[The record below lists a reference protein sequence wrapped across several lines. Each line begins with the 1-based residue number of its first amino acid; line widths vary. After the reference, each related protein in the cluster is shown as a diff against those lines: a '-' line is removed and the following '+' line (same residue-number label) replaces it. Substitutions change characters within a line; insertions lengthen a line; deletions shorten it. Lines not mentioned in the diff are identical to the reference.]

1 MIYFQVKNILKNNGY
16 HKTKRARMLTLCR
29 GGRPHFFNK
38 KLCSSSTSV
47 FFYKKKSVTQVIN
60 LTRSN
65 KLILF

>member
-1 MIYFQVKNILKNNGY
+1 MYFQVKNTLKNNYY
-16 HKTKRARMLTLCR
+16 HKTKRARMPTLCR

-47 FFYKKKSVTQVIN
+47 FFYKKKSVTQIID

-65 KLILF
+65 KLVLF